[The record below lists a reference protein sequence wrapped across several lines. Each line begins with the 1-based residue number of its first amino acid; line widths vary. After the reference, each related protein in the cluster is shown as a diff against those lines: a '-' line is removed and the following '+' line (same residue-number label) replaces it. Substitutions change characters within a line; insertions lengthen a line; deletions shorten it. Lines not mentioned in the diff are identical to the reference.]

1 MIHLVGCLP
10 VASFAMPVPF
20 NYGNAGRNILTGPGL
35 VQTDLSMFKSLPLG
49 AEREKLQLRGE
60 AFNVF
65 NTPSFSNPS
74 ATFGTATFGSIGSTL
89 IPNRQVQVAAKI
101 VF

>member
-1 MIHLVGCLP
+1 L
-10 VASFAMPVPF
+10 
-20 NYGNAGRNILTGPGL
+20 
-35 VQTDLSMFKSLPLG
+35 FKNLPLG
-49 AEREKLQLRGE
+49 GERVKLQLRGE

-89 IPNRQVQVAAKI
+89 IPNRQLQVAAKI
-101 VF
+101 IF